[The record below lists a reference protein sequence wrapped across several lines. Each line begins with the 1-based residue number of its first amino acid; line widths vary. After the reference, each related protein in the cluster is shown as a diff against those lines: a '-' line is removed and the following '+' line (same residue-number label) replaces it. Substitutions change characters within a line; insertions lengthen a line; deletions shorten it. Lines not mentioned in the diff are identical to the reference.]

1 MASKAKAKTKL
12 AEIGQGKVKRKL
24 DRQSAALPTPD
35 DEYGQIVYSTW
46 TDIDTAAKMC
56 ADWGMRTQSVNG
68 DKVHCVAN
76 AAAYAA
82 RREALGIAPSP
93 GVKVLD

>member
-1 MASKAKAKTKL
+1 
-12 AEIGQGKVKRKL
+12 
-24 DRQSAALPTPD
+24 
-35 DEYGQIVYSTW
+35 
-46 TDIDTAAKMC
+46 MC